1 MTAHATMEERQRCL
15 AAGMND
21 HISKPIDPA
30 LLFETVG
37 RFYKPTAG
45 LDRPTEKPHAD
56 ELEIP
61 TVEGLNSAEGLL
73 RVAGNKKLYGK
84 LLRQFSNTEADAA
97 QRIGSALEAKDHA
110 LAERLAHTVKG
121 LAGSLGSHTVQ
132 QVAGRLEGV
141 IASRAPSAELM
152 PILQEFTSV
161 LQDFISR
168 LRAALPP
175 VTTDPAR
182 TTADVPFDSERVKQV
197 LKEMIGHLNNFD
209 PAAEECLDVNR
220 DAFRALLP
228 EESFASF
235 KQEVGQFAFANALVR
250 LEQAAK
256 EKGLLVS

>member
-1 MTAHATMEERQRCL
+1 
-15 AAGMND
+15 MND

-45 LDRPTEKPHAD
+45 LDLGRPGHRTAAAEPAQICRPAEKPHAD